1 MKFLGKFIGRTF
13 KSGWLAISM
22 VGVLT
27 MGQALAAD
35 TFRMGVVVKIGG
47 IPWFNSMEAGIKS
60 EAALHGID
68 AWQVGPTVQDP
79 AQQVKA
85 IEDLITQKV
94 DVIGVVPIDPAALEP
109 VLKKAQDAGIKVL
122 VHESPEQKYADWDFE
137 LTDARSFGIKHMQL
151 MAQCM
156 QEQGDYAVIVGSL
169 TIPLH
174 REWAQAAIDYQ
185 KEHYPN
191 MRQTGDLYPTGESI
205 DDSLRITNELI
216 SKNPDFK
223 GVIGFGSSGPV
234 GAGRAVQ
241 RRNKKDDVCVVGA
254 YSPGQAASLVKSGD
268 IKGGFIWN
276 PITAG
281 EIFVRLAKMVM
292 DGEEITDDTII
303 EGMGKMRVDAVN
315 HTLYGDMLESMDK
328 DNLPKLL
335 EMGL

>member
-1 MKFLGKFIGRTF
+1 MRKIKFSGLALGMI
-13 KSGWLAISM
+13 SILAI
-22 VGVLT
+22 
-27 MGQALAAD
+27 GQALAAD
-35 TFRMGVVVKIGG
+35 PIRMGVVVKVGG
-47 IPWFNSMEAGIKS
+47 IPWFNSMEDGIKR

-68 AWQVGPTVQDP
+68 AWQIGPTVQDP

-109 VLKKAQDAGIKVL
+109 VLKKAQEAGIKVL
-122 VHESPEQKYADWDFE
+122 VHESPAQKYADWDFE
-137 LTDARSFGIKHMQL
+137 LTDAKGFGIKHMQL

-156 QEQGDYAVIVGSL
+156 QEQGEYAVIVGSL

-174 REWAQAAIDYQ
+174 REWAQSAIDYQ

-191 MRQTGDLYPTGESI
+191 MRQAGDLYPTGESI

-241 RRNKKDDVCVVGA
+241 RRNKKDEICVVGA
-254 YSPGQAASLVKSGD
+254 YSPGQAASLVRSGD

-281 EIFVRLAKMVM
+281 EIFVRLAKMMM
-292 DGEEITDDTII
+292 DGEEITPDTRI
-303 EGMGKMRVDAVN
+303 EGMGAMRVDVAN

>member
-1 MKFLGKFIGRTF
+1 MKKFKTLL
-13 KSGWLAISM
+13 LAA
-22 VGVLT
+22 GVASLLT
-27 MGQALAAD
+27 TGYALAD
-35 TFRMGVVVKIGG
+35 NPIRMGVVVKVGG
-47 IPWFNSMEAGIKS
+47 IPWFNSMESGIKS
-60 EAALHGID
+60 EAAIQGID
-68 AWQVGPTVQDP
+68 AWQIGPTSQDP

-85 IEDLITQKV
+85 IEDLIAQKV

-109 VLKKAQDAGIKVL
+109 ALKKAQEAGIKVL

-137 LTDARSFGIKHMQL
+137 LTDAKSFGIKHMQL
-151 MAQCM
+151 MAECM

-174 REWAQAAIDYQ
+174 REWAQSAIDYQ

-191 MRQTGDLYPTGESI
+191 MRQAGDLYPTGESI
-205 DDSLRITNELI
+205 DDSLRITNELM
-216 SKNPDFK
+216 SKNPEFK

-241 RRNKKDDVCVVGA
+241 RRNKKDEVCVVGA
-254 YSPGQAASLVKSGD
+254 YSPGQAASLVRSGD

-292 DGEEITDDTII
+292 DGEEITQETKI
-303 EGMGKMRVDAVN
+303 EGMGAMRVDTAN
-315 HTLYGDMLESMDK
+315 RTLYGDGLESMDK